1 MLRDAV
7 RFVNFWKK
15 LFLINTPF
23 LLFFV
28 YLLATVECHEK
39 YAKNGFSLYF
49 REIIAVKKLTK
60 GIVSLSLEPQ
70 HHTSGD

>member
-1 MLRDAV
+1 MGSGCAD
-7 RFVNFWKK
+7 FVT
-15 LFLINTPF
+15 LHGL
-23 LLFFV
+23 
-28 YLLATVECHEK
+28 EK

>member
-15 LFLINTPF
+15 LILINTPI
-23 LLFFV
+23 LLFV
-28 YLLATVECHEK
+28 IYLLATGLEK
-39 YAKNGFSLYF
+39 YAKNGLSPCF

-60 GIVSLSLEPQ
+60 GIVFMSLKLQ
-70 HHTSGD
+70 HHMSGD